1 MNGTKTLG
9 SLNSTWTIKTI
20 ERYCLQTEGDSAGKP
35 VQLMPWQKNLL
46 RKSQGKR
53 DVWLE
58 IPRKNGKSATIAMLA
73 IAHLLDGW
81 KRDTNPEVIIA
92 ASTKEQAGIL
102 FRYVVN
108 MIKRSPSLQ
117 VALRPMQ
124 YEVRLQGKPG
134 YMKTIAADGGS
145 NHGLNPSL
153 ILCDEIHAWSE
164 TKGPELWEALETS
177 RGFRNAQMISIT
189 TAGAAY
195 TWAWSRHEYARRV
208 IAGEINDPNMCAIIY
223 SAPET
228 ADPMKESTWRKAN
241 PSYNYLPIKRN
252 LQAEKIKAAHDE
264 LKRISFR
271 KLYLNQWI
279 GNQEGYIDFVKWKER
294 TGPRPPDLKHWD
306 CVLGCDF
313 AAVNDFNAY
322 CLIWYRG
329 TRFYTEQYYQISSD
343 AMIKRGNQYP
353 ALARQWQSTG
363 NLQVVHGDVVTT
375 DDYLQKISELINL
388 YNPIKIFF
396 DPWNASEVN
405 KKIVEQYGETFAVA
419 VRQSFAFTNE
429 PMKRLRNLVHEGNVT
444 HDGNPITAWMMGN
457 VVVATDKNDNWCFDK
472 KRSPEKIDGVAAM
485 ITALSGYINSD
496 LESYYAKY
504 DLVVV

>member
-1 MNGTKTLG
+1 MKPD
-9 SLNSTWTIKTI
+9 WTIKAI
-20 ERYCLQTEGDSAGKP
+20 SKYCVNTEGDDAGKP
-35 VQLMPWQKNLL
+35 IKLMPWQKNLL
-46 RKSQGKR
+46 KKAHGKR

-108 MIKRSPSLQ
+108 MVKRSQPLQ

-124 YEVRLQGKPG
+124 YEIRLKGKPG
-134 YMKTIAADGGS
+134 FMKTVAADGGS

-208 IAGEINDPNMCAIIY
+208 LNGEIQDPNMCALIY
-223 SAPET
+223 AAPET
-228 ADPMKESTWRKAN
+228 ADPMKIGTWRKAN

-252 LQAEKIKAAHDE
+252 LEAERIKCAHDE

-279 GNQEGYIDFVKWKER
+279 GNQEGYIDFMKWKACTR
-294 TGPRPPDLKHWD
+294 KRPADLKTWE
-306 CVLGCDF
+306 CILGCDF

-322 CLIWYRG
+322 ALIWYKG
-329 TRFYTEQYYQISSD
+329 DQFYSEQHYQISGD
-343 AMIKRGNQYP
+343 AMSKRSNQYP
-353 ALARQWQSTG
+353 ALARDWQAQG
-363 NLQVVHGDVVTT
+363 MLEVLPGDVVTSE
-375 DDYLQKISELINL
+375 DYIRKINALVDEF
-388 YNPIKIFF
+388 NPSKIFF
-396 DPWNASEVN
+396 DPWNAAETN
-405 KKIVEQYGETFAVA
+405 KKIVEQYGETYALA
-419 VRQSFAFTNE
+419 VRQTFAFTNE
-429 PMKRLRNLVHEGNVT
+429 PMKRLRNLVHEQRFT
-444 HDGNPITAWMMGN
+444 HNGNPVTGWMMGN
-457 VVVATDKNDNWCFDK
+457 VVVSTDKNDNWCFDK

-485 ITALSGYINSD
+485 ITALSGFINQD
-496 LESYYAKY
+496 LSSYY
-504 DLVVV
+504 DQFELVVV

>member
-1 MNGTKTLG
+1 MTPD
-9 SLNSTWTIKTI
+9 WQIKVI
-20 ERYCLQTEGDSAGKP
+20 ERYCVHTEGELAGKP
-35 VQLMPWQKNLL
+35 IKLMPWQKRLI
-46 RKSQGKR
+46 RKMHNKR

-58 IPRKNGKSATIAMLA
+58 IPRKNGKSATIAMMA

-81 KRDTNPEVIIA
+81 KRDINPEVIIA

-108 MIKRSPSLQ
+108 MIKRSKALQ

-124 YEVRLQGKPG
+124 YEIRLVGKPG
-134 YMKTIAADGGS
+134 FMKTVAADGGS

-177 RGFRNAQMISIT
+177 RGFRNAQMVAIT

-195 TWAWSRHEYARRV
+195 TWAWTRHQYAQRV
-208 IAGEINDPNMCAIIY
+208 IDGEIKDPNMCATIY
-223 SAPET
+223 AAPEH
-228 ADPMKESTWRKAN
+228 ADPMKVATWRKAN
-241 PSYNYLPIKRN
+241 PSYDYLPIKRN
-252 LQAEKIKAAHDE
+252 LEAERIKAAHDE
-264 LKRISFR
+264 LKKTSFR

-279 GNQEGYIDFVKWKER
+279 GNQEGYIDFEKWKACG
-294 TGPRPPDLKHWD
+294 TTRPKDLHLWE

-322 CLIWYRG
+322 ALIWFRG
-329 TRFYTEQYYQISSD
+329 DSFYTEQHYQISSD
-343 AMIKRGNQYP
+343 AMEKRKFQYP
-353 ALARQWQSTG
+353 SLAREWQAAG
-363 NLQVVHGDVVTT
+363 RLQVIPGDVVTT
-375 DDYLQKISELINL
+375 DDYLTMIEKLIADH
-388 YNPIKIFF
+388 NPVKIFF
-396 DPWNASEVN
+396 DPWNAQETN
-405 KKIVEQYGETFAVA
+405 KKIVEKYGDSFAMA

-429 PMKRLRNLVHEGNVT
+429 PMKRLRDLVHEQRIR

-472 KRSPEKIDGVAAM
+472 KRSPEKIDGVAAI
-485 ITALSGYINSD
+485 ITALSGYINAELS
-496 LESYYAKY
+496 SYF
-504 DLVVV
+504 DQNDIVIV

>member
-1 MNGTKTLG
+1 MNA
-9 SLNSTWTIKTI
+9 TWTIKTI
-20 ERYCLQTEGDSAGKP
+20 SKYCVHTEGEASGTP
-35 VQLMPWQKNLL
+35 ITLMPWQKDLIK
-46 RKSQGKR
+46 RSHGKR

-58 IPRKNGKSATIAMLA
+58 IPRKNGKSATIAMIA

-108 MIKRSPSLQ
+108 MVKRSKSLQ

-124 YEVRLQGKPG
+124 YEIRLKGKPG
-134 YMKTIAADGGS
+134 FMKTVAADGGS

-177 RGFRNAQMISIT
+177 RGFRNAQMLSIT

-195 TWAWSRHEYARRV
+195 SWAWTRHNYAKRV
-208 IAGEINDPNMCAIIY
+208 IDGEIKDPNMCAIIY
-223 SAPET
+223 SAPDD
-228 ADPMKESTWRKAN
+228 ANPMLERTWKKAN
-241 PSYNYLPIKRN
+241 PSYKYLKGIQQN
-252 LQAEKIKAAHDE
+252 LKAEKIKAAHDE
-264 LKRISFR
+264 LKKTSFR

-279 GNQEGYIDFVKWKER
+279 GNQEGYIDFMKWQACAR
-294 TGPRPPDLKHWD
+294 TQPKDLHLWD
-306 CVLGCDF
+306 CILGCDF

-329 TRFYTEQYYQISSD
+329 NQFYTEQHYQISSD
-343 AMIKRGNQYP
+343 AMEKRKFQYP
-353 ALARQWQSTG
+353 ALAKEWASKG
-363 NLQVVHGDVVTT
+363 KLEVIHGDVVTT
-375 DDYLQKISELINL
+375 DDYLQKIEALIDAH
-388 YNPIKIFF
+388 NPLKVFF
-396 DPWNASEVN
+396 DPWNAQEVN
-405 KKIVEQYGETFAVA
+405 KKIVEKYGDSFAIA

-429 PMKRLRNLVHEGNVT
+429 PMKRLRDLVHEERCT
-444 HDGNPITAWMMGN
+444 HDGNPITSWMMGN

-485 ITALSGYINSD
+485 ITALSGYINAD
-496 LESYYAKY
+496 LESYYDTH
-504 DLVVV
+504 DLVIV